1 MKKLLMIGAILIMGT
16 MSYAATHTD
25 LDEKGNGS
33 TSLSLKTTGNVVSAA
48 NKALLVITPTR
59 SIGANGDSLEFNF
72 GTLMP
77 GANTTVI
84 GKFEAQVITDNTNG
98 ERIYGILKE
107 GDSTG
112 NNGNIKVGL
121 VQNRNIDAGLKD
133 NIKVKA
139 KNSSDEAMA
148 DLIYTLT
155 PASGVKDSGRTYEG
169 EIESTLIAGTDK
181 VGVFFDR
188 TVSVAVQIT
197 NIDLAVEKGQ

>member
-25 LDEKGNGS
+25 LAADGTGS

-48 NKALLVITPTR
+48 KKALLVITPTR
-59 SIGANGDSLEFNF
+59 SVGANGDSLEFNF

-77 GANTTVI
+77 GANATVV
-84 GKFEAQVITDNTNG
+84 GKFEAQVITDHSTDG
-98 ERIYGILKE
+98 RKYGILKE

-112 NNGNIKVGL
+112 QNGNIKVGL
-121 VQNRNIDAGLKD
+121 VQNGNTTTLKES
-133 NIKVKA
+133 ITVQA
-139 KNSSDEAMA
+139 KNSSNQDIA

-155 PASGVKDSGRTYEG
+155 PASGVKDSGKIYEG
-169 EIESTLIAGTDK
+169 EIESTLIVDDGTNT
-181 VGVFFDR
+181 GVFFDR

-197 NIDLAVEKGQ
+197 DVELAVEK